1 MISATDLAGFFG
13 RRIDSIEA
21 CVGIALNAVTEH
33 PTCLS
38 HCSPVIKSWY
48 HSVGLLAAICTGKKF
63 AENSAHISIAIEPRW
78 QKVIDAWLDDPS
90 IPCAH
95 YKKSLR
101 QLLQSFPCRLSGQ
114 AVDDWIKRIV
124 PWDEVFKQLGV
135 DDDALCRLLAE
146 AIKSVLKPEANEVRL
161 EVLMTTTPGMLSS
174 SALKIYSGFLTST
187 IAQRAGVSGDY
198 LLTIMHVDE
207 SGLGNG
213 SILFAIPSGGTFPTA
228 IAGKE
233 AGPLS
238 IGLKAGTAGSQ
249 GVDFA
254 FHDLINR
261 EGPLK
266 IFGESIWRAALSD
279 WSTSAKPERPE
290 ECLRLIEGIVLE
302 GGRYLRRGS
311 ETDWMNILVE
321 LAEDTDTGHIL
332 RTISTWIKDFRAK
345 RYEKRPLVEIPFR
358 YQLSLLLHDQFSDK
372 QLEDLWPVARTLDRL
387 PPGMYKVLIEAL
399 GKDRLPFSFVN
410 SLLQIAGIVC
420 IALSESKEAIP
431 LQLDFTSGR
440 HAVRIDCD
448 GNGAVLIPIDFFSI
462 LKIAQDGFAKS
473 GEEANRLLVGLLQY
487 LGPKSRTADQE
498 MAVYLQSLG
507 LDAEQLKTLAF
518 SLTQSSQPERCAFG
532 FLLYEVVY
540 ALLPNTV
547 RGSDLL
553 DALPS
558 AFSHY
563 KGKERTHFFPG
574 VRNIFLGT
582 PSFEYLLSAVE
593 EMCASPQQ
601 AQSLWIRG
609 LFQSEDRACKQKAF
623 ALWKA
628 SDDPEGSLGRVLIRL
643 AKGDFSLK
651 VRLLLKL
658 KTRLELQEQD
668 TLTRLVL
675 DQRPRP
681 CLHEAQ
687 EALRTLLC
695 EGCDLVVRQVKYLD
709 MKAFLELLEYTPDGL
724 ERLKHLVAYADAKP
738 QELSSL
744 SYLWLS
750 ALNRALEANLHAEV
764 WNLLMNAQ
772 AQQVAFHQVFKNHSA
787 AQSFVTQV
795 LTVLPAELSLK
806 DAAAIMQIGT
816 TFDLQTIRAQIE
828 STLYQHLKNLCTKKQ
843 DLEFL
848 KTAFDTCIGFLS
860 PIQKNELSDLYVR
873 ACIQAKNAGFATD
886 YFIKWLAHKTVN
898 MELVKAIALNIVQL
912 QIESKKISSAIA
924 IVTHDKL
931 PSFFSI
937 EIFDQIAQLEMK
949 CEKPRPSLLEK
960 LVGCWFTFPEG
971 MNLIRAVSIA
981 DMVMNCWRRW
991 PFKPTELDTVLST
1004 LSEGGE
1010 AQKAFTLLS
1019 TCMSNTKVSQEEAIR
1034 CIQSVADTAET
1045 DQIEKMAQCMMITDA
1060 SVVGIL
1066 ARRYLSDGSL
1076 KKAEEW
1082 MDKCS
1087 QETMEQLQLA
1097 LAAACRRKGN
1107 LTDCSRV
1114 LRTLSNE
1121 AATQELQGL
1130 LTEEKLTAQEV
1141 AEILLYKD
1149 PFIISEQ
1156 YLEKC
1161 VKGLLTSKGKIPWPL
1176 LTSLLERYSISSL
1189 IHWMNIFRHLNV
1201 KQKVKYADRLF
1212 QSFYSRESIK
1222 WADKPPELQATF
1234 WSLVLS
1240 VLQEAHSQH
1249 LLALI
1254 EANFQE
1260 RFLSLFAMPD
1270 AMMMR
1275 GLLALFVG
1283 AVVSALNR
1291 PDLDQRQKYLLMI
1304 HEAFLDMQKKW
1315 SMGEPLFLQMI
1326 SSTLITLFFSH
1337 DLTFLFPKLW
1347 VEAKSLLQPLDSSYQ
1362 TLPRHVILEW
1372 RQRQN
1377 QLVWTMAQATLDQES
1392 VLDLEQLLSKIHAQK
1407 GFTKQS
1413 YFRNKCLFALI
1424 KKLLSFNQE
1433 NCNERAGH
1441 QLLIC
1446 LNSSEPLD
1454 KSLCL
1459 ETLTRLKKMKENSS
1473 KKILWSI
1480 LICDRTEE
1488 FTVQNEELFTGLV
1501 NLLEKF
1507 TKSGNMREAK
1517 CLLETTFKKPSFIQ
1531 HLIQH
1536 STDLFW
1542 QYVCLVDESAIK
1554 DDTDATLM
1562 NGSELKLI
1570 SLFFKKAKEQVPSIL
1585 LSFYDC
1591 KSIYNES
1598 KNKQINVDFS
1608 VLIRL
1613 TKVVLS
1619 HTWGLPRFGR
1629 LVQAT
1634 FAEALITFTGSFYI
1648 LKLPQET
1655 VCSVIGLLPYAWVAM
1670 KLSKRSDVV
1679 YNFEVENQCKSLAER
1694 LQNKYLAWTGDPE
1707 DRLPH
1712 LDYRAAALCVGF
1724 IQQEDIRLKEE
1735 AQLVARA
1742 LEFLISYYHPTKFL
1756 RAVEILK
1763 VFVFRYMQKDGVIG
1777 IIEKFLQHFIG
1788 TSASNPH
1795 ARIHNRTLLWQAY
1808 LIVKA
1813 FHFRAKE
1820 QSDPCAHEVIR
1831 RTILTL
1837 LMGYIIYIDDH
1848 EEIDEIKDISQEF
1861 VSVLL
1866 EVSDRD
1872 GEEFMLEREDF
1883 LTVLRMYFNK
1893 IHNSFPD
1900 VPLLDSDLNDRLLKE
1915 LSADASLSSG

>member
-1 MISATDLAGFFG
+1 MITATDLARSFG
-13 RRIDSIEA
+13 HRIGSIQVCGA
-21 CVGIALNAVTEH
+21 IAPNAIMEH
-33 PTCLS
+33 PPCLS
-38 HCSPVIKSWY
+38 HCSPVIKSRY
-48 HSVGLLAAICTGKKF
+48 HPVGLLAAICIEKKF
-63 AENSAHISIAIEPRW
+63 IENSAHISIAIEPRW
-78 QKVIDAWLDDPS
+78 QKVIETWLDDPS

-101 QLLQSFPCRLSGQ
+101 ELLQSFSCRLSGQ
-114 AVDDWIKRIV
+114 AVDDWIKRIL

-135 DDDALCRLLAE
+135 DDDAFCHLLAE
-146 AIKSVLKPEANEVRL
+146 AIKSVLKPDAHEVRL
-161 EVLMTTTPGMLSS
+161 EVLMITTPGMLSS

-187 IAQRAGVSGDY
+187 IAQRAGVSGEH
-198 LLTIMHVDE
+198 LLTIMQADE

-213 SILFAIPSGGTFPTA
+213 SILFAVPSGGTFPTA

-238 IGLKAGTAGSQ
+238 IGLTAGTAGSQ

-254 FHDLINR
+254 FYDLNL
-261 EGPLK
+261 EGSLK

-290 ECLRLIEGIVLE
+290 ECLKLIEGIVLE
-302 GGRYLRRGS
+302 GGRYLQKGT

-332 RTISTWIKDFRAK
+332 RTISTWIKDFRTK

-420 IALSESKEAIP
+420 IALSDSKEAIP
-431 LQLDFTSGR
+431 VQLDFTSGR
-440 HAVRIDCD
+440 YAVRIDCD
-448 GNGAVLIPIDFFSI
+448 GNGTILIPIDFFSI
-462 LKIAQDGFAKS
+462 LKMPQDCFGKS
-473 GEEANRLLVGLLQY
+473 REEANRLLVGLLQY

-532 FLLYEVVY
+532 LLLYEVVY
-540 ALLPNTV
+540 ALLPDTV

-563 KGKERTHFFPG
+563 KGKERTHFLPG
-574 VRNIFLGT
+574 VRNIFLGA
-582 PSFEYLLSAVE
+582 PSFEYLLSTVE

-609 LFQSEDRACKQKAF
+609 LFQSEDCAYKQKAF

-628 SDDPEGSLGRVLIRL
+628 KDDPQGSLGRVLIGL

-651 VRLLLKL
+651 VRILLKL
-658 KTRLELQEQD
+658 KTRLDLQEQD

-675 DQRPRP
+675 GQRPRP

-687 EALRTLLC
+687 EAFRTLLC
-695 EGCDLVVRQVKYLD
+695 KGSDLVVRQVKYMD

-772 AQQVAFHQVFKNHSA
+772 ARQVAFHRVFKNHSA
-787 AQSFVTQV
+787 AQSFVTQI
-795 LTVLPAELSLK
+795 LTVLPSELSLK
-806 DAAAIMQIGT
+806 DAEAIIQLGT
-816 TFDLQTIRAQIE
+816 TFDLQTIHGQIE
-828 STLYQHLKNLCTKKQ
+828 STLYQYLKNLFNKKR
-843 DLEFL
+843 DLEVL

-860 PIQKNELSDLYVR
+860 PMQKNELSALYVR
-873 ACIQAKNAGFATD
+873 ACIQAKNASFATD

-898 MELVKAIALNIVQL
+898 MELVKALAPDIVQL
-912 QIESKKISSAIA
+912 QIESKKITSAIA

-931 PSFFSI
+931 PRLFSI
-937 EIFDQIAQLEMK
+937 ETFDQIAQLEMK
-949 CEKPRPSLLEK
+949 CEKPRPILLEK
-960 LVGCWFTFPEG
+960 LVSYWLTFPEG

-981 DMVMNCWRRW
+981 DMVMNYWRRW
-991 PFKPTELDTVLST
+991 PFKPTELETVLST
-1004 LSEGGE
+1004 LREGGDAE
-1010 AQKAFTLLS
+1010 NAFTLLS
-1019 TCMSNTKVSQEEAIR
+1019 TCMSNTKVTQEEAIR

-1045 DQIEKMAQCMMITDA
+1045 DQIEKMAQCMTITET

-1082 MDKCS
+1082 MHKCP
-1087 QETMEQLQLA
+1087 QGAMEQLQLT
-1097 LAAACRRKGN
+1097 LAAAYRRKGN

-1121 AATQELQGL
+1121 AATQELQSL

-1149 PFIISEQ
+1149 PFIISGKF
-1156 YLEKC
+1156 LERC
-1161 VKGLLTSKGKIPWPL
+1161 VQGLLTSKGKIPWPL
-1176 LTSLLERYSISSL
+1176 LTSLLERYSISNL
-1189 IHWMNIFRHLNV
+1189 THWVKIFEQLNIT
-1201 KQKVKYADRLF
+1201 QKVKYVDRLF
-1212 QSFYSRESIK
+1212 QSFFHPEPLK

-1234 WSLVLS
+1234 WSIVLP
-1240 VLQEAHSQH
+1240 VLQKAQSQH

-1254 EANFQE
+1254 EANFQQ
-1260 RFLSLFAMPD
+1260 RFISLFPKPD

-1275 GLLALFVG
+1275 GLLSLFVG
-1283 AVVSALNR
+1283 AVDIALIKS
-1291 PDLDQRQKYLLMI
+1291 DLDQRQKYLLMI
-1304 HEAFLDMQKKW
+1304 YEGFLDMQKKW

-1326 SSTLITLFFSH
+1326 SSTLMTLFFSH
-1337 DLTFLFPKLW
+1337 DFTFLFPKIW

-1413 YFRNKCLFALI
+1413 YFQNKCLFALI

-1446 LNSSEPLD
+1446 LNSSAPLD

-1459 ETLTRLKKMKENSS
+1459 ETFARLKKMNENSS

-1488 FTVQNEELFTGLV
+1488 FTVQNEELFTGLI
-1501 NLLEKF
+1501 NLLDKF
-1507 TKSGNMREAK
+1507 TKNGNMREAK
-1517 CLLETTFKKPSFIQ
+1517 CLIETTFKKPSFIKY
-1531 HLIQH
+1531 LIRH
-1536 STDLFW
+1536 GTDLFW

-1554 DDTDATLM
+1554 DDSDATLI
-1562 NGSELKLI
+1562 NGSELTLI
-1570 SLFFKKAKEQVPSIL
+1570 ALFFKKAKEQVPSML

-1591 KSIYNES
+1591 NSLYKENN
-1598 KNKQINVDFS
+1598 NKQMSVDFS
-1608 VLIRL
+1608 VLIQITR
-1613 TKVVLS
+1613 VVLS

-1634 FAEALITFTGSFYI
+1634 FAEPLITFTGSFYI

-1655 VCSVIGLLPYAWVAM
+1655 VRSVIGLLPYAWVTL

-1679 YNFEVENQCKSLAER
+1679 YNFEVENQCNSLAER

-1712 LDYRAAALCVGF
+1712 LDYRAAALCVGV
-1724 IQQEDIRLKEE
+1724 IRQEDICLNEE

-1756 RAVEILK
+1756 RAVEMLK
-1763 VFVFRYMQKDGVIG
+1763 AFVFRYTQKDGVVG
-1777 IIEKFLQHFIG
+1777 IIEKLVQHFIG
-1788 TSASNPH
+1788 SSALNPH
-1795 ARIHNRTLLWQAY
+1795 ARIDKKTLLWQAY

-1837 LMGYIIYIDDH
+1837 LTGYIIYIDDH
-1848 EEIDEIKDISQEF
+1848 WELDKVKPIVQEF
-1861 VSVLL
+1861 ASVLL
-1866 EVSDRD
+1866 AVSNRE
-1872 GEEFMLEREDF
+1872 GEGFMLEREDF

-1915 LSADASLSSG
+1915 LSADTSPSSG